1 MQYPNASN
9 DISFNVPGREEQM
22 SEIDISGLNIEQ
34 LNELAAKIKAEEE
47 AAKERSFNEVTE
59 LVDTLI
65 AKCDA
70 LGIQAKSFFIK
81 KKASEITHRN
91 PENPEEVW
99 KGKGPKPNWLKRAIE
114 GLTDEDAASKI
125 DSYRIA

>member
-1 MQYPNASN
+1 MT
-9 DISFNVPGREEQM
+9 
-22 SEIDISGLNIEQ
+22 EIDITGLNLEQ
-34 LNELAAKIKAEEE
+34 LNNLAAQIKAEEE

-59 LVDTLI
+59 LVETLI
-65 AKCDA
+65 AKCDS
-70 LGIQAKSFFIK
+70 LGIEAKSFFIK
-81 KKASEITHRN
+81 KKVSEITHQN
-91 PENPEEVW
+91 PENPTEVW

>member
-1 MQYPNASN
+1 
-9 DISFNVPGREEQM
+9 M

-34 LNELAAKIKAEEE
+34 LNALAAQIKAEEE
-47 AAKERSFNEVTE
+47 AAKERSLNEVTE
-59 LVDTLI
+59 LVETLI

-70 LGIQAKSFFIK
+70 LGIQAKSFFVK
-81 KKASEITHRN
+81 KKVSEITHQN
-91 PENPEEVW
+91 PENPTEVW

-114 GLTDEDAASKI
+114 GLADEDAASKI